1 VRSCQTEESRKRVI
15 EVISRVRDI
24 QKRIKLSPVRFR
36 APCSELPNVP
46 AEFKQLNRMLERY
59 RSRPQFFVHPGRR
72 EGWDVDDAPVL
83 KSCPS
88 GEWLAVDGVLRLAKA
103 NRLDRLQTCACGKWY
118 FAKFSHQRFCS
129 TECRVK
135 FWESSDERKEQK
147 RKKAREYYE
156 FHKVHE
162 RK

>member
-1 VRSCQTEESRKRVI
+1 
-15 EVISRVRDI
+15 
-24 QKRIKLSPVRFR
+24 
-36 APCSELPNVP
+36 
-46 AEFKQLNRMLERY
+46 M
-59 RSRPQFFVHPGRR
+59 
-72 EGWDVDDAPVL
+72 DDAPVL